1 MFYYTQAWGSA
12 HFTSNIIIIS
22 FVVIKLKVKTIWC
35 FYRIEDQLLPIMDA
49 AERLF
54 TGDVVH
60 EDEAHGAAVVGRG
73 DGSVPLLARSVL
85 RQRENESW
93 IFWTLA
99 ELLISWFVERR
110 VFMIIDYM
118 EQREHTARERLWER
132 QNSILSILWIS
143 GEGQSRSSL

>member
-1 MFYYTQAWGSA
+1 MKYLKCQVILCN
-12 HFTSNIIIIS
+12 NI
-22 FVVIKLKVKTIWC
+22 C
-35 FYRIEDQLLPIMDA
+35 DLPIMDT

-93 IFWTLA
+93 IF
-99 ELLISWFVERR
+99 
-110 VFMIIDYM
+110 
-118 EQREHTARERLWER
+118 
-132 QNSILSILWIS
+132 
-143 GEGQSRSSL
+143 

>member
-1 MFYYTQAWGSA
+1 
-12 HFTSNIIIIS
+12 
-22 FVVIKLKVKTIWC
+22 
-35 FYRIEDQLLPIMDA
+35 MDA

-118 EQREHTARERLWER
+118 EQRESTQPERDSEKDKI
-132 QNSILSILWIS
+132 QYC
-143 GEGQSRSSL
+143 